1 MHTLIQYAINIRT
14 ATVHSIANE
23 FDFRKLAADMLY
35 MPANHSMKST
45 WVYLIIFKNSQLG
58 FPRSTS

>member
-23 FDFRKLAADMLY
+23 HDFRKLASDMLY

-45 WVYLIIFKNSQLG
+45 
-58 FPRSTS
+58 

>member
-1 MHTLIQYAINIRT
+1 MQYMYTLIQYAINIHT

-23 FDFRKLAADMLY
+23 HDFHKLASDMLY

-45 WVYLIIFKNSQLG
+45 
-58 FPRSTS
+58 